1 LFQLNFT
8 NKYPFFVNLATSSK
22 QSRKVSVLANAIRA
36 ENSFVNA
43 IRQEQQ
49 QNNSGGGQ
57 QQKKEAKNENEKGKI
72 DGENGE
78 GIGIGT
84 TSTMETANSEPIGQ
98 LKKVKITA
106 HLPRR
111 SATTTTLP
119 PVEILAEHLG
129 RSGSFTI
136 GTKANSKSVEI

>member
-1 LFQLNFT
+1 LNFT

-49 QNNSGGGQ
+49 QNSSGGGQ

-78 GIGIGT
+78 GIGT
-84 TSTMETANSEPIGQ
+84 TSTTETGNSEPIGQ

-129 RSGSFTI
+129 RAGSFTI
-136 GTKANSKSVEI
+136 GTKANSTSVEI